1 MNIARIFSK
10 ERPPINRWIYTFAA
24 IMLVSS
30 LSDLAGSWTSQNRA
44 YLVFDS
50 LFPLICVLVW
60 PLFAI
65 RRLIDIRRSL
75 LWMVPISV
83 PLAIP
88 LLAVFCGWSSIVI
101 RVSLAIALAIQLPLM
116 LLPPRK
122 DLDATQVEGAAE
134 SRP

>member
-1 MNIARIFSK
+1 M
-10 ERPPINRWIYTFAA
+10 
-24 IMLVSS
+24 
-30 LSDLAGSWTSQNRA
+30 
-44 YLVFDS
+44 
-50 LFPLICVLVW
+50 
-60 PLFAI
+60 
-65 RRLIDIRRSL
+65 IDIRRSL